1 MLLSDRRTLLLSLAA
16 LPLAAACGF
25 SPAYAPG
32 GAGQA
37 LRGQVRA
44 ADPVQSRDFD
54 FVAALED
61 RLGRPTA
68 PRFDLS
74 YTLTTSERGAARVAG
89 LGETRI
95 TLFGTLAYQLTDS
108 ATDALVT
115 EGRLRNFTNYSTTDT
130 QLATLRAREDAEARL
145 MRILA
150 DQVVARLIAALSE

>member
-1 MLLSDRRTLLLSLAA
+1 MSLSDRRTLLLSIAA

-37 LRGQVRA
+37 LRGQVRV

-54 FVAALED
+54 FVAALEN
-61 RLGRPTA
+61 RLGRPAA

-74 YTLTTSERGAARVAG
+74 YSLSTSERGAARIPG
-89 LGETRI
+89 LGDSRI
-95 TLFGTLAYQLTDS
+95 TLFATVAYQLTET
-108 ATDALVT
+108 ATGSVVA
-115 EGRLRNFTNYSTTDT
+115 EGSLRNFTNYSTTDT
-130 QLATLRAREDAEARL
+130 QLATLRAKEDAEARL